1 MSKRAFLIIN
11 IILTLIFALFAWVQ
25 REDDN
30 PDVYVNPST
39 WDVIVWIT
47 FYAVVALGFALA
59 SFCVRPRL
67 LYICTLVFGF
77 VLLVMTGPGLIDN
90 LFGEENFEMMKN
102 SMNPEKPRVEL
113 TREFFGA
120 LIAMGAVVFLWLQPR
135 WIKAPAS

>member
-11 IILTLIFALFAWVQ
+11 IVLTLIFALFAWVQ

-39 WDVIVWIT
+39 LDVIVWIS
-47 FYAVVALGFALA
+47 FYALVSLGFALA
-59 SFCVRPRL
+59 AFSIRSKLFYVGVL
-67 LYICTLVFGF
+67 GFGL
-77 VLLVMTGPGLIDN
+77 VLLVMTGPGLFEN
-90 LFGEENFEMMKN
+90 LFGSEDFEMMKD

-120 LIAMGAVVFLWLQPR
+120 LIAMGAIVFLWLQPR

>member
-1 MSKRAFLIIN
+1 MSKRAFLVIN
-11 IILTLIFALFAWVQ
+11 IILTLIFVLFAWVQ

-39 WDVIVWIT
+39 FDVVVWVT
-47 FYAVVALGFALA
+47 FYAAIALGFALA
-59 SFCVRPRL
+59 CFSIRPRL
-67 LYICTLVFGF
+67 FYILTLIFGL

-90 LFGEENFEMMKN
+90 LFGDKQFEMMKN
-102 SMNPEKPRVEL
+102 SMNPENPRVEL

-120 LIAMGAVVFLWLQPR
+120 LIAMGAIIFLWLQPR